1 MPVTSMAGHG
11 YAPGLQKEGQKERP
25 IWPDTANIS
34 ISCMQSTGWERAMK
48 SIERRLN
55 VLESVFGQFCP
66 RCRALDAL
74 GEDELDRA
82 LIGHDGPELP
92 EPSPTCP
99 DCQKLA
105 AMSEAEL
112 DARIARLQD
121 ILRKAI

>member
-1 MPVTSMAGHG
+1 
-11 YAPGLQKEGQKERP
+11 
-25 IWPDTANIS
+25 
-34 ISCMQSTGWERAMK
+34 MK

-55 VLESVFGQFCP
+55 VLEAALGQFCSCP
-66 RCRALDAL
+66 HCMAFEAMNEEERNARIQALLFGQDVP
-74 GEDELDRA
+74 
-82 LIGHDGPELP
+82 IPELP